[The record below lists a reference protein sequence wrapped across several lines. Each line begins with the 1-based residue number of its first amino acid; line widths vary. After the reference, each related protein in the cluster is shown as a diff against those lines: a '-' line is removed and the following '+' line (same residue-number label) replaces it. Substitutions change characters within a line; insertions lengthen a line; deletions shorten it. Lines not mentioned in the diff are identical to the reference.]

1 MQQVAKVTE
10 ILVQYQNLRQLD
22 LSIDGAYDSNMDYF
36 WILDIAM
43 ASQHLQKLS
52 VTVSYSILLFFVSLF
67 QKCYNLFYLKLLFS
81 K

>member
-22 LSIDGAYDSNMDYF
+22 LSIDGAYDPNMDYF

-52 VTVSYSILLFFVSLF
+52 VTVSYSILLFFCF
-67 QKCYNLFYLKLLFS
+67 TFS
-81 K
+81 KML